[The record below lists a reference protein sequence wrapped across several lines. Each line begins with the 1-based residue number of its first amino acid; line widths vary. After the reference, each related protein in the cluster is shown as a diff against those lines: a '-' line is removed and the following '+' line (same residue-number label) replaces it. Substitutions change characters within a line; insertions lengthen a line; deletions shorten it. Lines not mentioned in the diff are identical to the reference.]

1 MLTASDRSVNNIFGL
16 KVRIFKFIIA
26 IFYIVGIIGMAVPA
40 VRPFFQI
47 LTPFHLILS
56 TVILLLFHKEWSTNF
71 YIFSFLAFT
80 IGFGAEVVGVQ
91 TGLIFGDYTYGT
103 VLGPKLLGVPLM
115 IGVNWFLLVY
125 VTGALL
131 QEYVSNDIL
140 AAIIAALLMVFLDFL
155 IEPVAIALDFWT
167 WHSDDVPL
175 SNYLGWFAV
184 AFLIQLIY
192 RKLKFSKDNP
202 IAKFLLICLVVFF
215 GILAVVL

>member
-1 MLTASDRSVNNIFGL
+1 MLTASDNIVNNKFGL
-16 KVRIFKFIIA
+16 NAKIFKFIIA
-26 IFYIVGIIGMAVPA
+26 IFYLVGIIGMAVPS
-40 VRPFFQI
+40 VRPYFQM

-56 TVILLLFHKEWSTNF
+56 TVILLLFHRDWSIQF
-71 YIFSFLAFT
+71 YIFSVLAFI

-103 VLGPKLLGVPLM
+103 VLGPKILGVPLM

-125 VTGALL
+125 ITGVLVQKYL
-131 QEYVSNDIL
+131 ENDIL
-140 AAIIAALLMVFLDFL
+140 AAILAALLMVFLDFL

-167 WHSDDVPL
+167 WKSDDIPL

-184 AFLIQLIY
+184 AFLIQMIY
-192 RKLKFSKDNP
+192 RKMHFSKENP
-202 IAKFLLICLVVFF
+202 IAVFLLICLIVFF